1 MPKTAEEIVE
11 EGLARYGSGRDSVM
25 QLLTDVNNE
34 LGYVPEEAIRAIARA
49 VGVSNAEIYSVVSF
63 YSFLSTEPRGRHI
76 VRLCKTISC
85 AMKGSA
91 EILDALKKELGIE
104 VGGTTDD
111 GRVTLETTSCIGLC
125 DQSPAMLAD
134 DVPHSRLTPEKA
146 CEIVRGLE

>member
-1 MPKTAEEIVE
+1 VARTGEQIVE
-11 EGLARYGSGRDSVM
+11 EGISRYGSGRDAVM

-34 LGYVPEEAIRAIARA
+34 LGYVPEEAMKAIARA

-91 EILDALKKELGIE
+91 DILGALKDELGIG
-104 VGGTTDD
+104 VGETTED

-125 DQSPAMLAD
+125 DQSPAMLVD
-134 DVPHSRLTPEKA
+134 DVPHSRLTPEMA
-146 CEIVRGLE
+146 CEIVRGLD

>member
-1 MPKTAEEIVE
+1 MARSAEHIVE
-11 EGLARYGSGRDSVM
+11 EGLSKYGNGREAVM

-34 LGYVPEEAIRAIARA
+34 LGYVPEEAMRAIAKA

-63 YSFLSTEPRGRHI
+63 YSFFSTEPRGRHI

-85 AMKGSA
+85 AMKGSTD
-91 EILDALKKELGIE
+91 ILDALKGELGIG
-104 VGGTTDD
+104 VGETTED

-125 DQSPAMLAD
+125 DQSPAMLVD

>member
-1 MPKTAEEIVE
+1 VARSAEQIVE
-11 EGLARYGSGRDSVM
+11 EGLSRYGSGREAVM

-34 LGYVPEEAIRAIARA
+34 LGYVPEEAMRAIAKA

-63 YSFLSTEPRGRHI
+63 YSFLSIEPRGRHI

-91 EILDALKKELGIE
+91 DILDALKGELGIG
-104 VGGTTDD
+104 VGETTED

>member
-1 MPKTAEEIVE
+1 VARSAEQIVE
-11 EGLARYGSGRDSVM
+11 EGLSRYGSGREAVM

-34 LGYVPEEAIRAIARA
+34 LGYVPEEAMRAIAKA
-49 VGVSNAEIYSVVSF
+49 VGVSNAEIFSVVSF
-63 YSFLSTEPRGRHI
+63 YSFLSIEPRGRHI

-91 EILDALKKELGIE
+91 DILQALKDDLGIG
-104 VGGTTDD
+104 VGETTED

-125 DQSPAMLAD
+125 DQSPAMLVD

>member
-1 MPKTAEEIVE
+1 MARSAEQIVE
-11 EGLARYGSGRDSVM
+11 EGLSRYGSGREAVM

-34 LGYVPEEAIRAIARA
+34 LGYVPEEAMRAIAKA

-63 YSFLSTEPRGRHI
+63 YSFLSIEPRGRHI

-85 AMKGSA
+85 AMKDSA
-91 EILDALKKELGIE
+91 DILDALRGELGIG
-104 VGGTTDD
+104 VGETTED

-125 DQSPAMLAD
+125 DQSPAMLVN

>member
-1 MPKTAEEIVE
+1 MARSAEQIVE
-11 EGLARYGSGRDSVM
+11 EGLSRYGSGREAVM

-34 LGYVPEEAIRAIARA
+34 LGYVPEEAMRAIAKA
-49 VGVSNAEIYSVVSF
+49 VGVSNAEIFSVVSF
-63 YSFLSTEPRGRHI
+63 YSFLSIEPRGRHI

-91 EILDALKKELGIE
+91 DILQALKDDLGIG
-104 VGGTTDD
+104 VGETTED

-125 DQSPAMLAD
+125 DQSPAMLVD

>member
-1 MPKTAEEIVE
+1 MARSAEQIVE
-11 EGLARYGSGRDSVM
+11 EGLSRYGSGREAVM

-34 LGYVPEEAIRAIARA
+34 LGYVPEEAMRAIAKA

-63 YSFLSTEPRGRHI
+63 YSFFSIEPRGRHI

-91 EILDALKKELGIE
+91 DILDALKGELGIG
-104 VGGTTDD
+104 VGETTED

>member
-1 MPKTAEEIVE
+1 MARSAEQIVE
-11 EGLARYGSGRDSVM
+11 EGLSRYGSGREAVM

-34 LGYVPEEAIRAIARA
+34 LGYVPEEAMRAIAKA
-49 VGVSNAEIYSVVSF
+49 VGVSKAEIYSVVSF
-63 YSFLSTEPRGRHI
+63 YSFLSIEPRGRHI

-91 EILDALKKELGIE
+91 DILDALRGELGIG
-104 VGGTTDD
+104 VGETTED

-125 DQSPAMLAD
+125 DQSPAMLVN

>member
-1 MPKTAEEIVE
+1 MARSAEQIVE
-11 EGLARYGSGRDSVM
+11 EGLSRYGSGREAVM

-34 LGYVPEEAIRAIARA
+34 LGYVPEEAMRAIAKA

-63 YSFLSTEPRGRHI
+63 YSFLSIEPRGRHI

-91 EILDALKKELGIE
+91 DILDALRGELGIG
-104 VGGTTDD
+104 VGETTED

-125 DQSPAMLAD
+125 DQSPAMLVN

>member
-1 MPKTAEEIVE
+1 VARSAEQIVE
-11 EGLARYGSGRDSVM
+11 EGLSKYGSGREAVM

-34 LGYVPEEAIRAIARA
+34 LGYVPEVAMRAIAKA

-63 YSFLSTEPRGRHI
+63 YSFLSIEPRGRHI

-91 EILDALKKELGIE
+91 DILDALKGELGIG
-104 VGGTTDD
+104 VGETTED

-125 DQSPAMLAD
+125 DQSPAMLVD

>member
-1 MPKTAEEIVE
+1 MARSAEQIVE
-11 EGLARYGSGRDSVM
+11 EGLSRYGSGREAVM

-34 LGYVPEEAIRAIARA
+34 LGYVPEEAMRAIAKA

-63 YSFLSTEPRGRHI
+63 YSFLSIEPRGRHI

-91 EILDALKKELGIE
+91 DILDALKGELGIG
-104 VGGTTDD
+104 VGETTED

-125 DQSPAMLAD
+125 DQSPAMLVD

>member
-1 MPKTAEEIVE
+1 VPKTAEQIVG
-11 EGLARYGSGRDSVM
+11 EGLSRYGSGRDSVM

-34 LGYVPEEAIRAIARA
+34 LGYVPEEAMRAIAKA

-76 VRLCKTISC
+76 VRLCHTISC

-91 EILDALKKELGIE
+91 DILDALKGELGIG
-104 VGGTTDD
+104 VGETTGD

-125 DQSPAMLAD
+125 DQSPAMLVD

>member
-1 MPKTAEEIVE
+1 MARSAEQIVE
-11 EGLARYGSGRDSVM
+11 EGLSRFGSGREAVM

-34 LGYVPEEAIRAIARA
+34 LGYVPEEAMRAIAKA

-63 YSFLSTEPRGRHI
+63 YSFLSIKPRGRHI

-91 EILDALKKELGIE
+91 DILDALKGELGIG
-104 VGGTTDD
+104 VGETTED

-125 DQSPAMLAD
+125 DQSPAMLVD